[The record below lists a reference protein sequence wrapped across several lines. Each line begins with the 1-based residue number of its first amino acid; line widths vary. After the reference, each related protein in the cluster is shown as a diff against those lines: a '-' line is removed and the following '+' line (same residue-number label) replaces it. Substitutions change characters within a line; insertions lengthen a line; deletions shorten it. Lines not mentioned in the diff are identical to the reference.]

1 MPKWKR
7 RNLTTLAEKFYVT
20 TPIYYVNSH
29 PHLGHLYT
37 TTVADALTRFKR
49 QRGVDAFFLTGTD
62 EHGQN
67 IERAAAAAGL
77 PVEEHVEK
85 YVTEFREFFQRFQLQ
100 FNCWSRTTD
109 PAHKQGVTELWRR
122 CKENGYIYKGE
133 YSGWY
138 CANCNNFVAET
149 EMRPGADGV
158 PICTAHE
165 RPVDHVS
172 EESYFFRLSAFQ
184 QPLLDYYQSHP
195 EFIRPDVRRNEI
207 VSFVRGGLED
217 LSVSR
222 VSVKW
227 GVPVPDDPKHT
238 MYVWFDALANY
249 ITAVGYGNGERGG
262 QASFAK
268 YWPADLHLVG
278 KDILRFHT
286 VYWPAFLMAAGV
298 PLPKTVYAH
307 GMWMSGGRR
316 MSKTLGNVVDLNVLF
331 RHFSRDAIRYFV
343 LREMVFGQDGDFT
356 YEALV
361 NRANSDLASGLGNL
375 FSRTLTML
383 RNYSQGVVPPP
394 AEAGHELAS
403 ALLGREKELVAE
415 FEADYAV
422 YNFSRA
428 LEHAWE
434 LIAAVDKYITEC
446 APWNMAK
453 KEESRAELDTVLH
466 MAARVVLRLSVLL
479 APVLPDSTAEVW
491 SICGLAGSP
500 LDYSPAAIDVE
511 ELTRKVKIGEI
522 RPLFPRIEKEKV
534 MSEINTEA
542 VAAVEVKQE
551 APAMTPIAPEI
562 TIEDFVKLDLR
573 VAQVLVAERVPKADK
588 LLRLEVD
595 LGEGKPRQILAGI
608 AQYYDPEKLVGRKIV
623 VVANLAPRKLRG
635 LESTGM
641 LLAASVGD
649 EGRPVVATFIEDV
662 PNGARLK

>member
-1 MPKWKR
+1 MA
-7 RNLTTLAEKFYVT
+7 LANKFYVT

-85 YVTEFREFFQRFQLQ
+85 YVAEFREFFQRFRLQ
-100 FNCWSRTTD
+100 FDCWSRTTD
-109 PAHKQGVTELWRR
+109 SAHKQGVTELWRR
-122 CKENGYIYKGE
+122 CKENGHIYKGE

-149 EMRPGADGV
+149 ETRPGANGV

-165 RPVDHVS
+165 RPVDRVS

-195 EFIRPDVRRNEI
+195 EFIRPEVRRNEI

-249 ITAVGYGNGERGG
+249 ITAVGYGNEANGG
-262 QASFAK
+262 DAAFQK

-286 VYWPAFLMAAGV
+286 VYWPAFLMAAGL
-298 PLPKTVYAH
+298 PLPKTIYAH

-331 RHFSRDAIRYFV
+331 KHFTRDAIRYFV

-394 AEAGHELAS
+394 AEAGQERAS
-403 ALLGREKELVAE
+403 ALLGREKDLVAE
-415 FEADYAV
+415 FEADYAA

-453 KEESRAELDTVLH
+453 KEEARAELGTVLN
-466 MAARVVLRLSVLL
+466 MAARIVLRLSVLL
-479 APVLPDSTAEVW
+479 APVLPDSTSEVW

-500 LDYSPAAIDVE
+500 LDYSPAALDVE
-511 ELTRKVKIGEI
+511 KLTRQVKVGEI
-522 RPLFPRIEKEKV
+522 RPLFPRIEKETV
-534 MSEINTEA
+534 MSEMNTDA

-551 APAMTPIAPEI
+551 TPAITPIAPEI

-595 LGEGKPRQILAGI
+595 LGEGKPRQVLAGI
-608 AQYYDPEKLVGRKIV
+608 AQYYDPEKLVGRKMV

-635 LESTGM
+635 LESNGM
-641 LLAASVGD
+641 LLAASAGD
-649 EGRPVVATFIEDV
+649 DGRPVVATFIEDV